1 MTPPNLPCGRD
12 PIDVWDHAAA
22 DHLDSHE
29 QTCTY
34 CQGVIS
40 EYRLV
45 AEPLRRWRD
54 QPIQAPPTLLERVMT
69 SVRAGL
75 LARNYLPL
83 ASPGGPVNLDTVT
96 AQAALRWSVDQLPDA
111 RARSC
116 DIHQRPNPADNLD
129 GGPPRAPAVDIDLSV
144 TARFGVDLTGLAADV
159 RHLVATVAADILGI
173 DVVTVN
179 IVIVDVYEQTA
190 PTASPT
196 DPSVAVRAEPRPK
209 RTTEEGTA
217 T

>member
-1 MTPPNLPCGRD
+1 MTPPTLPCGRD

-22 DHLDSHE
+22 DHLDAHE

-54 QPIQAPPTLLERVMT
+54 QPIQAPPSLLERVMT
-69 SVRAGL
+69 SVRASL

-96 AQAALRWSVDQLPDA
+96 AQAALRWSVDQIPDA

-116 DIHQRPNPADNLD
+116 DIHQRPHLAEDLG
-129 GGPPRAPAVDIDLSV
+129 GGPPQPPAVDIDLSI
-144 TARFGVDLTGLAADV
+144 TARFGVDLPGLAADV
-159 RHLVATVAADILGI
+159 RHLVIAVAAEILGL

-179 IVIVDVYEQTA
+179 IVIVDLYEQTA
-190 PTASPT
+190 PVEAWTSPG
-196 DPSVAVRAEPRPK
+196 DAAPANP
-209 RTTEEGTA
+209 TTEEGT
-217 T
+217 TT